1 MKKTK
6 EIIISA
12 FALPSGQIVVLT
24 NKGKLYCQEFFYNP
38 STTYYTI
45 PYSGYWMGKWFEIK
59 NPIDNK
65 DLLRDKKEDIQYKL

>member
-6 EIIISA
+6 EKIISA

-24 NKGKLYCQEFFYNP
+24 NKGKLYCQAFIYNMD
-38 STTYYTI
+38 SSYTYNNY
-45 PYSGYWMGKWFEIK
+45 YSGYWTAKWVEIK

-65 DLLRDKKEDIQYKL
+65 GLLDDKKQIKNE